1 MHLGKKLYKNQEKEN
16 EYIIHI
22 LIYSQHQF
30 FTVRLSCACYPSFID
45 LMNRTV
51 INLSLPCTMYIVHY
65 TSSKYCTGKQ
75 LIRAENLRIVDI
87 EINASSPLFTI
98 LPTYLN
104 FLIPEIEN

>member
-1 MHLGKKLYKNQEKEN
+1 MHLGKKLYKNQE
-16 EYIIHI
+16 
-22 LIYSQHQF
+22 
-30 FTVRLSCACYPSFID
+30 
-45 LMNRTV
+45 
-51 INLSLPCTMYIVHY
+51 
-65 TSSKYCTGKQ
+65 GKQ